1 MIPITVLNSI
11 LREHDYRYLGKHGKV
26 YQYVRESTYGQT
38 SVIVFTEVTS
48 GLTDIGFVIKN
59 LLQNFG
65 PPELIARLEAIEAR
79 LPVLN
84 S

>member
-1 MIPITVLNSI
+1 MIPTKVLDFI
-11 LREHDYRYLGKHGKV
+11 LKEYAYQFWGRHGRAYR
-26 YQYVRESTYGQT
+26 YVRESTNGQT
-38 SVIVFTEVTS
+38 SIIVFTEVTS

-59 LLQNFG
+59 LQQNFG